1 MDARDFKMR
10 IGKYPKEVLRY
21 LMRIRTRYVTIY
33 HLQTSMKIEREE
45 AKNIMYD
52 LMEDG
57 IIEKYQTTFRISLDF
72 WKERSKI

>member
-1 MDARDFKMR
+1 MDARDFR
-10 IGKYPKEVLRY
+10 ARVGKYPKEVLRY
-21 LMRIRTRYVTIY
+21 LMKIRTRYVTIY

-57 IIEKYQTTFRISLDF
+57 IIEKYQTTFRVSLDF
-72 WKERSKI
+72 WKERKKI

>member
-1 MDARDFKMR
+1 
-10 IGKYPKEVLRY
+10 
-21 LMRIRTRYVTIY
+21 
-33 HLQTSMKIEREE
+33 MKIEREE